1 MLYLMCINIHCRKV
15 YYAFGIP
22 VHDYCVNILPTH
34 EVMYA
39 SKCIIV
45 FSSQT
50 HLKMTRKGCWNK
62 QHTTTNTSDYITQ
75 CWCETPKYKIYTTYT
90 TRFVTNTSATVN
102 ICYLDPPFAI
112 WFSGEQTYY
121 THGPIIWSINTNC
134 IIALFLPSKPFTH
147 SLVLYKYACYPRGSE
162 CS

>member
-1 MLYLMCINIHCRKV
+1 MLHLMCINIHCRKV

-34 EVMYA
+34 EVMYV

-50 HLKMTRKGCWNK
+50 HLKMTRKDCWNK

-102 ICYLDPPFAI
+102 ICYLEPAFCYLVFRWANILHTWTNNLIHKHKLYYSTLLAI
-112 WFSGEQTYY
+112 QAICSLTS
-121 THGPIIWSINTNC
+121 IIQICMLS
-134 IIALFLPSKPFTH
+134 S
-147 SLVLYKYACYPRGSE
+147 SE
-162 CS
+162 CN